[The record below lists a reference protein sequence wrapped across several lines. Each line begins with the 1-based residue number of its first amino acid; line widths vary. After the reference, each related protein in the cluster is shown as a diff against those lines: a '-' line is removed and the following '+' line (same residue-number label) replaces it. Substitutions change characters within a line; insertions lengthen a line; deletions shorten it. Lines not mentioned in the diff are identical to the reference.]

1 MQCFPYID
9 YTLAARQCMQMTH
22 QCMLVWKILCPSMCG
37 WNIHVIRCSETPF
50 LQGFKVVLPIKCIG
64 ILNFKVKFPTFH
76 KKDFSCFGKE
86 LKYKTNQMND
96 WEQDIK
102 VLTHGDRQFNIPMY
116 FGIFRLDSIRVWSIF
131 MRLSQFYKVCQK
143 KSDQDSFVSNTK
155 MCW

>member
-1 MQCFPYID
+1 
-9 YTLAARQCMQMTH
+9 
-22 QCMLVWKILCPSMCG
+22 MCG

-64 ILNFKVKFPTFH
+64 ILKFKVKFPTFY
-76 KKDFSCFGKE
+76 KNDFSCFGKE

-102 VLTHGDRQFNIPMY
+102 VLTHVDRQFNIPMY

-131 MRLSQFYKVCQK
+131 IRLSQLHKVCQK
-143 KSDQDSFVSNTK
+143 NLIKTALSVTQKCADNKISYKICVINRYISKDRVG
-155 MCW
+155 M